1 MADYLPYFF
10 FLSCPRD
17 VSIIAY
23 YFTLIFKKILKVGKI
38 SMHTNHEAEKK
49 KKNKKTLQTK
59 IEKLAVLVTI

>member
-10 FLSCPRD
+10 FLSCPGD

-49 KKNKKTLQTK
+49 KKKKTLQTK
-59 IEKLAVLVTI
+59 IKKLAVLVTI